1 MRMKGTGKSVKKRK
15 KDSDLKENVVFNIQ
29 SIIMSVLMAITLVT
43 IVTMGFLLYQRF
55 KLAIDKMAVSNTEA
69 TVESTVDRVNS
80 DLLDIRQIFDA
91 ANYNIVQ
98 EFDISSEKFAEQFSL
113 LYEVNSDKI
122 ESLALYGNEGRL
134 IASEPV
140 AVEKENIDV
149 KGQDWYKNAES
160 AIENVHFSIPH
171 IQNLYEDGLY
181 RYHWVVS
188 LSRYVDINDGE
199 IPGSGVLLVDMKY
212 SVIED
217 VLKQINDS
225 SEGIYYYMISRDGQ
239 MIYHP
244 RKTEMA
250 RGLFEENSLKAS
262 GYEEGTYEITT
273 NGHKES
279 VVVGNIA
286 YTGWKLIG
294 VVPESVQTARI
305 NNFRYYIF
313 TTIMVLMMML
323 LEGNRLISRKISK
336 PIRKLDESVKTYE
349 AGGKTD
355 IYIGGSSEIRHLGY
369 SVQRSYERIETLME
383 EIIRQQ
389 NERRKSELDALQS
402 QINPHFLY
410 NTLESITW
418 MIEAQKN
425 EEAVIMI
432 SELAKL
438 LRVSLSRGKTI
449 IPVKDE
455 LQHSRSYMNIQLMR
469 YKERFQ
475 MEFQT
480 DKEIEDYCIV
490 KLVIQPILEN
500 AIYYGVGNM
509 DEDDEGK
516 ITVRGEKK
524 EDDIYIIIE
533 DNGMGM
539 RKEVLENIL
548 KDNNKVP
555 KHGSGVGVI
564 NVHSRIQLMFGEQY
578 GLEIYSEPD
587 EGTRVVIHI
596 PAIPYTK
603 ENAEQLEMQKYIQG
617 RDVDEKYNQCIYNA
631 EWCNKRI
638 YNRSHI
644 TSCDQIAG
652 RIQCHRRMYTVRQ
665 RDHCCFSI
673 TCKFQC
679 FQSTHR
685 ISGKAD
691 PDHHIIL
698 ADTDQLFKN
707 LTRTVR
713 INRCHILTDQIQI
726 KT

>member
-1 MRMKGTGKSVKKRK
+1 MKKGKR
-15 KDSDLKENVVFNIQ
+15 DSDLKENVVFNIQ

-80 DLLDIRQIFDA
+80 DLLDIRQIFNA

-98 EFDISSEKFAEQFSL
+98 EFAEQFSL

-160 AIENVHFSIPH
+160 VIENVHFSIPH

-239 MIYHP
+239 IIYHP

-273 NGHKES
+273 DGHKES

-369 SVQRSYERIETLME
+369 SVQRSYERIETLMG

-418 MIEAQKN
+418 MVEAQKN

-475 MEFQT
+475 IEFQT

-617 RDVDEKYNQCIYNA
+617 RDVDEK
-631 EWCNKRI
+631 E
-638 YNRSHI
+638 
-644 TSCDQIAG
+644 
-652 RIQCHRRMYTVRQ
+652 
-665 RDHCCFSI
+665 
-673 TCKFQC
+673 
-679 FQSTHR
+679 
-685 ISGKAD
+685 
-691 PDHHIIL
+691 
-698 ADTDQLFKN
+698 
-707 LTRTVR
+707 
-713 INRCHILTDQIQI
+713 
-726 KT
+726 